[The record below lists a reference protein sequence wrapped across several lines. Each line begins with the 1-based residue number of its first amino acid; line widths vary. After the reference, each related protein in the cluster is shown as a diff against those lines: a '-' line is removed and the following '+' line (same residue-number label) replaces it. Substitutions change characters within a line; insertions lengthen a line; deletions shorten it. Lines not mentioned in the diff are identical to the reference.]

1 MNFRFFSKPPT
12 GSTGLLAQAAL
23 LVPLLTTAAIAQ
35 TAATTSPPTPASA
48 VTNPA
53 PAAYRSALEGYQS
66 YTDEQVI
73 NWKEANDNTASIGGW
88 RAYAKEASQ
97 SAQTPQMPDAAA
109 KADPHAGHAKP

>member
-12 GSTGLLAQAAL
+12 GSARLLAHAAL
-23 LVPLLTTAAIAQ
+23 LAPLLTTAAIAQ
-35 TAATTSPPTPASA
+35 TAATTSPPALASA
-48 VTNPA
+48 MSNPA

-66 YTDEQVI
+66 YTDEQVM

-88 RAYAKEASQ
+88 RAYAKEARQ
-97 SAQTPQMPDAAA
+97 PTLTPQMPDAAA